1 MATLTYTGDDGV
13 IGHVTIDA
21 DQPIVKIGRHK
32 ECAIRTDNGTV
43 SRRHCQIVFSGTDYK
58 VFDLGSSNGTYY
70 QRKRIAEHVLQSGD
84 VFHCGNFKVE
94 FSEEPVVADGAPVS
108 SEGPEVARQAEESA
122 AEESEATAPEAAGS
136 PSEVAQQRGPMSAP
150 CLLSRERGW

>member
-21 DQPIVKIGRHK
+21 DQPNVKIGRHK

-84 VFHCGNFKVE
+84 VFHCGNRTIGQRPELTTVPPLFCRLLVLSGHHRPD
-94 FSEEPVVADGAPVS
+94 FSLRP
-108 SEGPEVARQAEESA
+108 R
-122 AEESEATAPEAAGS
+122 AGS
-136 PSEVAQQRGPMSAP
+136 
-150 CLLSRERGW
+150 